1 MILEQ
6 GEAFVYLF
14 GLYLKAQVP
23 RVIFVVDIA
32 RVVIEV
38 KVFVSFDPLL
48 AARRTIC
55 VLSVT
60 RVAIFLTEVGKANSR
75 LINFTIGLVVDV
87 GIDKTVWNRID
98 ISDWLCDSVVL
109 RIVGGTVFFNHY

>member
-14 GLYLKAQVP
+14 GLNLKAQVP
-23 RVIFVVDIA
+23 RVIFVVNIA
-32 RVVIEV
+32 RVVIVV

-48 AARRTIC
+48 AAGRTIC

-60 RVAIFLTEVGKANSR
+60 SVAFFLTEIDKADSR
-75 LINFTIGLVVDV
+75 LIKFTIGLVVDV
-87 GIDKTVWNRID
+87 GIDKTVWNCVK
-98 ISDWLCDSVVL
+98 ISDWLCNPVVL
-109 RIVGGTVFFNHY
+109 